1 LRYARAEAPLPALL
15 LVWLVIF
22 VAACVAYRG
31 VIPVPGLLYPAVLA
45 GLALMWTL
53 PMVADR
59 LLYER
64 LPGFASTLVCPLAWV
79 TVEFAMARTSPFG
92 TWGSV
97 AYTQSGHLPLMQLA
111 SVTGLA
117 GITFLVTWFGATVNW
132 AWAHAFEWDV
142 VRDGVL
148 IYAIVWGVVM
158 MAGSARLAF
167 VRPARNVR
175 IAAIGWPEGVLD
187 SDVMMR
193 AMGAHSLPDS
203 ELDALRAV
211 LYRGHDYF
219 LEASRREARAGAR
232 LAVWPEASLVVL
244 QPDEAAFLQRAQQL
258 ACDENLY
265 ILVGLATIRPG
276 SPRPLENKAVLVT
289 PAGQLAGAYT
299 KRYPVLGWEAAV
311 SLPGEGGPGVCASA
325 FGRLATPICYDMDF
339 PSLIRPAGRAGADLL
354 LVPASD
360 WAIIKHLHHAQAV
373 FRAIENGAALVRA
386 TRWGLSAAVD
396 PLGRTLALMD
406 DSLAGGEAAMVAY
419 VPMAGVRTLYARL
432 GDLFAWACAAA
443 LAGIVLVS

>member
-31 VIPVPGLLYPAVLA
+31 VIPVPGVPYPAVLA

-64 LPGFASTLVCPLAWV
+64 LPGFASTLVFPLAWV
-79 TVEFAMARTSPFG
+79 TLEFVMARKSPFA

-97 AYTQSGHLPLMQLA
+97 AFTQSGHLPLMQLA
-111 SVTGLA
+111 SVIGLA

-158 MAGSARLAF
+158 LAGSACLAF
-167 VRPARNVR
+167 VRPARSVH

-203 ELDALRAV
+203 ELAALRAA

-219 LEASRREARAGAR
+219 LEASAARPARA
-232 LAVWPEASLVVL
+232 LCWPS
-244 QPDEAAFLQRAQQL
+244 
-258 ACDENLY
+258 
-265 ILVGLATIRPG
+265 
-276 SPRPLENKAVLVT
+276 
-289 PAGQLAGAYT
+289 
-299 KRYPVLGWEAAV
+299 
-311 SLPGEGGPGVCASA
+311 
-325 FGRLATPICYDMDF
+325 GR
-339 PSLIRPAGRAGADLL
+339 RPAWSSCSRTKPPSCS
-354 LVPASD
+354 VPSS
-360 WAIIKHLHHAQAV
+360 WP
-373 FRAIENGAALVRA
+373 A
-386 TRWGLSAAVD
+386 TRTFIS
-396 PLGRTLALMD
+396 
-406 DSLAGGEAAMVAY
+406 
-419 VPMAGVRTLYARL
+419 
-432 GDLFAWACAAA
+432 
-443 LAGIVLVS
+443 